1 MTSVSK
7 IFNSHLL
14 EMCEDIISCTND
26 NWEIKKAYH
35 SISMLQK
42 TKPKLFVSFWHDF
55 TTKNSSDLER
65 MKIQFFIQYN
75 FENYKMIQSNSVL
88 LECLKQFQNV
98 ISNMSNENKDMVFK
112 YIDNLTKISKMLV
125 NDIKEQSNNF

>member
-1 MTSVSK
+1 MSSITK

-14 EMCEDIISCTND
+14 EMCEDIISCTSD

-42 TKPKLFVSFWHDF
+42 TKPKLFVSFWNAF
-55 TTKNSSDLER
+55 TTKNQDDLER

-75 FENYKMIQSNSVL
+75 FENDSMVQSNTVL

-98 ISNMSNENKDMVFK
+98 IANMSHENKEMVYR
-112 YIDNLTKISKMLV
+112 YIENLTKISKMLV
-125 NDIKEQSNNF
+125 NDIKEQSNTL